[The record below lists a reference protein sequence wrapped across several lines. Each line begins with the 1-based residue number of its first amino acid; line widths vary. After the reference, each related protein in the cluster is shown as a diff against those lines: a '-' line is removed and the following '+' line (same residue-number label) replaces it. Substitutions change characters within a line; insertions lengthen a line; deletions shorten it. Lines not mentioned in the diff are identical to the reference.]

1 MVTTPSA
8 VRPGIRRRLTTL
20 LSLIA
25 VAVSLGVLPGTGA
38 DAAPLAGAPLAG
50 APLAGAPL
58 AGAEHRGISERD
70 CYEFNEIVLV
80 PMATLRANVPAR
92 YAPQSW
98 PEDPNLGYVIFADYA
113 CATTIVD
120 GHRTPGRSV
129 TTMGLTIIAGRDG
142 RPEAAYFVLWQATD
156 NLLLVASYRRLGLPV
171 RYAPA
176 NHDRVAPAGP
186 GTSSIVTTYRGAG
199 TNHRRDAIVT
209 EPPAEP
215 VVEVSSAPFY
225 ATGPLGEVRWI
236 YVNRI
241 RPQSTGTFTMA
252 VAPGSVPAD
261 LGVPATMSGQ
271 TGFLRGGWDS
281 EPALTGA

>member
-1 MVTTPSA
+1 MGTTPSA
-8 VRPGIRRRLTTL
+8 DRSGMRRRLTTL
-20 LSLIA
+20 LSLIS
-25 VAVSLGVLPGTGA
+25 VAVSLGVLPGAGA
-38 DAAPLAGAPLAG
+38 DAVTPAAAPLGATPALGPLARTAHG
-50 APLAGAPL
+50 
-58 AGAEHRGISERD
+58 GISERD

-80 PMATLRANVPAR
+80 PMATLRAKVPAR

-98 PEDPNLGYVIFADYA
+98 PEDPNLGYVIFADYT

-120 GHRTPGRSV
+120 GHRAPGRSV
-129 TTMGLTIIAGRDG
+129 TTMGLTILAGRDG

-156 NLLLVASYRRLGLPV
+156 NLLLAASYWRLGLPV

-176 NHDRVAPAGP
+176 NHDSVAPAGP
-186 GTSSIVTTYRGAG
+186 GTSSIVTTFRGAG
-199 TNHRRDAIVT
+199 TDHRRDAIVT

-225 ATGPLGEVRWI
+225 GTGTLGEVRWV
-236 YVNRI
+236 YANRI

-252 VAPGSVPAD
+252 VAAGSVPAE
-261 LGVPATMSGQ
+261 LGVPATTSGQ

-281 EPALTGA
+281 EPAPTGA